1 MILFMH
7 PAHKLFTKT
16 FVVPAPL
23 SRMSSFTSSLQSL
36 FSCRYLLMGLVYTC
50 VFHAFWLVSSEF
62 ETVTATVSWY
72 LPAGIRLAAFLVCPY
87 RAWPAL
93 VIAEKLVFFALF
105 SPGAAL
111 DESAFMSGS
120 YGWLIV
126 HLVLSPGAVMVCVWL
141 FRKYNR
147 RPFFDNVNSV
157 MSFLLSGVTLSAL
170 LGLIFLGR
178 RAIENSEFRDI
189 FWPVWFD
196 FILGDFVGILVLTPI
211 IIILL
216 QSKLTTIRSKPLLL
230 LTLLWVTTLFSV
242 ILSFR
247 SGLDFTY
254 QLKYIA
260 ILPALY
266 LSYRFGLH
274 GGALATLLIGL
285 TAFVAS
291 LNSGESPLEHQF
303 YIVAMSI
310 TVLILGAAVEQSQQ
324 MTDQLLAANKEMEE
338 KNRLLQEAI
347 NDIQALSNQLVAT
360 QEAERKRLSR
370 DLHDDFGHRIVDL
383 QLQLGLVA
391 SRMPAQNNSLSTIS
405 CKLDELYSAMKQSIG
420 RLRPAGIDTL
430 PLEHVLRNSDTLKS
444 MQRSGIHC
452 QLHSQGTPPSLSDE
466 VRINIYRI
474 IQEALSNIAKH
485 AGATAVEIDI
495 TYAEEAIHIEV
506 TDNGIGL
513 TQTQPKPSSLG
524 LISMRERARFIGA
537 QLTIDSGQQQG
548 TRVIIDLPLTV

>member
-1 MILFMH
+1 MH
-7 PAHKLFTKT
+7 PAHKLFTRI
-16 FVVPAPL
+16 FVLPAPL
-23 SRMSSFTSSLQSL
+23 SMVSSFTSSLQRL
-36 FSCRYLLMGLVYTC
+36 FSFRYLLMGLVYTF
-50 VFHAFWLVSSEF
+50 VFHAFWLVSREF

-93 VIAEKLVFFALF
+93 VISEKLTFFTLF

-120 YGWLIV
+120 FGWLIA
-126 HLVLSPGAVMVCVWL
+126 HSVLSPAAVMVCVWL

-147 RPFFDNVNSV
+147 RPFFNNVNSV
-157 MSFLLSGVTLSAL
+157 LSFLLSGVALSAL
-170 LGLIFLGR
+170 LGLTFLGR
-178 RAIENSEFRDI
+178 RAMENTEFREI
-189 FWPVWFD
+189 LWPVWFD

-211 IIILL
+211 VIVLL
-216 QSKLTTIRSKPLLL
+216 QSKLTATRSKLLL
-230 LTLLWVTTLFSV
+230 LLALLWVTTLFSV

-247 SGLDFTY
+247 SGFDFTY

-260 ILPALY
+260 ILPALFFA
-266 LSYRFGLH
+266 YRFGMH

-291 LNSGESPLEHQF
+291 LHSNESPLAHQF
-303 YIVAMSI
+303 YIVGMSI

-324 MTDQLLAANKEMEE
+324 MTNQLLAANKNMEE

-391 SRMPAQNNSLSTIS
+391 SRMPAQNNALSTIT

-420 RLRPAGIDTL
+420 RLRPAGIDNL
-430 PLEHVLRNSDTLKS
+430 PLEHVLRNNDTLKS
-444 MQRSGIHC
+444 MQRAGVHC
-452 QLHSQGTPPSLSDE
+452 QLHGQGTPPSLSDE
-466 VRINIYRI
+466 VRINVYRI
-474 IQEALSNIAKH
+474 IQEALANIAKH
-485 AGATAVEIDI
+485 ADATEVEISI
-495 TYAEEAIHIEV
+495 TYAAEAIHIEIA
-506 TDNGIGL
+506 DNGIGL
-513 TQTQPKPSSLG
+513 IQPQAKPSSLG

-537 QLTIDSGQQQG
+537 QLTFDSGQQQG
-548 TRVIIDLPLTV
+548 TRVIIDLPLTVRPK